1 MNKKFT
7 EEDVKAIFDSLENPE
22 YLWRTIDGI
31 SKETSMET
39 RAIRSIIEKSGDR
52 IVRSSRLSRAGK
64 RLYTTRR
71 HFRRKASPIKKI
83 LGAIKNRID

>member
-7 EEDVKAIFDSLENPE
+7 EEDVKAIFDSLENPK

-31 SKETSMET
+31 SKE
-39 RAIRSIIEKSGDR
+39 AKADPNVVLKIIEAFQDE
-52 IVRSSRLSRAGK
+52 IIESSSLSEEGE

-71 HFRRKASPIKKI
+71 HYRHKASPVRR
-83 LGAIKNRID
+83 LWRALKNRPE